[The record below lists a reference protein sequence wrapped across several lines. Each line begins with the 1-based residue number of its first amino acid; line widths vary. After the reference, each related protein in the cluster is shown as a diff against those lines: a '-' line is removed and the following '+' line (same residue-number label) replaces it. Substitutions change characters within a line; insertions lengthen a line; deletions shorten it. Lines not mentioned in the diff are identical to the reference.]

1 VCTIS
6 SKQVVYSEY
15 VGGCFILFGN
25 CLVVRNFDPQKVSLF
40 LGKLKTN
47 REIERSFTLNRAKW
61 FYLLAACVLSLSLG
75 LGAWAQDQSSSRG
88 NLSGVVLDASKA
100 TVPGAQ
106 VTITGPI
113 GTLSQTTNDQGTF
126 LFSTLIPGFY
136 SVKVQK
142 PGFKGANFQGL
153 EVLINKTTSIE
164 AVLETGDVTQVV
176 EVSGS
181 VVTVDTSSTAVNSEF
196 SDSFYSK
203 IPLGRGVSSL
213 FYLAP
218 GVTSGIGTGTQNPS
232 ISGASGLENLY
243 VADGV
248 SINDPAFGGIGVWS
262 RVYGPLGT
270 GINLSFVK
278 EVQIKTAGFEPQY
291 GKVSGGI
298 VQLVT
303 KSGGTKFFGT
313 IGGYFNSRWM
323 QDTYQNADNLKFN
336 NLNLVGSRLEDA
348 NYEGDFELGGYVPVF
363 GLKDRLFFFGTFNP
377 SWNHAYFAPARGSGL
392 ATLTPLV
399 DHSTTR
405 YDYAGKLTFKINDR
419 HTLESTV
426 SADPSHTNASSFST
440 LNIDNT
446 SANSKWDYGTRNWA
460 TRYDGTFGS
469 SLLVDAAFTW
479 SWNHFTE
486 TPATNVYNITDNTQ
500 TAGFAGQRGTFV
512 AEGINVVEPYEA
524 NTRGVQGDLTK
535 TVHFAGTH
543 AINVGYTWAYPKY
556 NDHQF
561 WPGPKYVVPTVNATG
576 GSPGYGAN
584 VAGQMSDSNFV
595 LNLLSNVQPDPCSLC
610 PYMNVPGFATPQ
622 QVVLQQ
628 VRGRFD
634 GGITKS
640 SGKYHGGYINDAWQ
654 MSKYVT
660 LSVGVRW
667 EQQRL
672 VGNQVNRP
680 FVNMWS
686 PRVGITVDP
695 KGDRKQKFYANFGRY
710 AYVLP
715 LDAALRALS
724 NEEDLQN
731 TYWAPDNAPCTI
743 TGVTNATC
751 VTKNS
756 LGSTQFV
763 GDSAHLLNQ
772 ATGGIGI
779 PAGAL
784 VTGGEPFAPGTRMEY
799 TDEFL
804 VGYDREF
811 KGGVVA
817 SVRYVDRRLKRVIED
832 QGGISVE
839 QFNALAANGGGLN
852 YFIGNPNASQD
863 IFVNPNETVFGV
875 VNQSPTV
882 CAQIGGQPAPGTVFN
897 CALYTA
903 INAPSV
909 ANAHALEALG
919 FPSACVDSN
928 NVPTPYVATNQF
940 SGFAKVS
947 GGAASG
953 SACFPSVNVGAWMMP
968 NPKAGQQGQPNFV
981 VLPDCASQTQ
991 ALAGSCSSF
1000 GGEFYADGKPD
1011 TYKDPK
1017 REYEAVEFEVRKA
1030 FTHNWALSVNYRLS
1044 QLRGNYEGAFRNDN
1058 GQADPGISSLFD
1070 FTEGKLGL
1078 LANQQSIGFL
1088 STDRKHTLN
1097 AHSTYVLPNGKL
1109 KGFVIGA
1116 GVTVLSGNPLTA
1128 LYAQQA
1134 YQNPGEVPQFG
1145 RGNLGRAPVTGTVD
1159 AHLEYPFRL
1168 SERFQLKVAF
1178 DVFNIVDSKRQT
1190 TVNQFGDGG
1199 FGVPNADFQHP
1210 TTSPTFQNQG
1220 FVDPFHSRL
1229 SVLLTF

>member
-1 VCTIS
+1 LNKVKWS
-6 SKQVVYSEY
+6 
-15 VGGCFILFGN
+15 FLFVA
-25 CLVVRNFDPQKVSLF
+25 LVL
-40 LGKLKTN
+40 
-47 REIERSFTLNRAKW
+47 TLCMGTG
-61 FYLLAACVLSLSLG
+61 AA
-75 LGAWAQDQSSSRG
+75 AQDQGSSHG

-100 TVPGAQ
+100 SVPGAQ

-113 GTLSQTTNDQGTF
+113 GVQTQTTTDQGTF
-126 LFSTLIPGFY
+126 LFSTLVPGYY
-136 SVKVQK
+136 SIRVTK
-142 PGFKGANFQGL
+142 PGFKAASVPAT

-164 AVLETGDVTQVV
+164 VDLETGEVTQTV
-176 EVSGS
+176 EVTAAT
-181 VVTVDTSSTAVNSEF
+181 VTVDTSTTSVNSDF

-218 GVTSGIGTGTQNPS
+218 GVTSGIGTGEQNPS
-232 ISGASGLENLY
+232 ISGSSGLENLY

-278 EVQIKTAGFEPQY
+278 EVQIKTGGFEPQY
-291 GKVSGGI
+291 GHVSGGI

-313 IGGYFNSRWM
+313 IGAYLNSRWM
-323 QDTYQNADNLKFN
+323 QDTYQNADNPAFN
-336 NLNLVGSRLEDA
+336 NLNLVGSRLE
-348 NYEGDFELGGYVPVF
+348 NSNREGDFEVGGYVPF
-363 GLKDRLFFFGTFNP
+363 KGLRDRLFFFGTFNP
-377 SWNHAYFAPARGSGL
+377 SWNNAYFAPAAGSGL
-392 ATLTPLV
+392 AAIDPTI
-399 DHSTTR
+399 DRDTTR
-405 YDYAGKLTFKINDR
+405 YDYAAKLTFKINNSN
-419 HTLESTV
+419 TIESSV
-426 SADPSHTNASSFST
+426 SGDPSHTNPTAFST

-460 TRYDGTFGS
+460 TRYDGAFGS
-469 SLLVDAAFTW
+469 SWLFDAAFTW

-486 TPATNVYNITDNTQ
+486 TPATNVYNIVDNTQ
-500 TAGFAGQRGTFV
+500 TAGLPGQRGTYT
-512 AEGINVVEPYEA
+512 AEGIGVLEPYDA
-524 NTRGVQGDLTK
+524 NTKGVQGDLTK
-535 TVHFAGTH
+535 TFHFAGSQS
-543 AINVGYTWAYPKY
+543 INVGYTWQFPNYD
-556 NDHQF
+556 DHTYY
-561 WPGPKYVVPTVNATG
+561 PGPKYVIPTVNATG
-576 GSPGYGAN
+576 TSPGYGSN
-584 VAGQMSDSNFV
+584 VAGNLTDSAFV
-595 LNLLSNVQPDPCSLC
+595 LNLLSNVAGQNGPCSLC
-610 PYMNVPGFATPQ
+610 PYMEVPGYSTPQ

-634 GGITKS
+634 GGVTKS
-640 SGKYHGGYINDAWQ
+640 SGKYHSAYINDAWQ

-660 LSVGVRW
+660 LNVGVRW

-672 VGNQVNRP
+672 IGNQVNRT

-695 KGDRKQKFYANFGRY
+695 TGNRKQKFYANFGRY

-724 NEEDLQN
+724 NEEDLEN
-731 TYWAPDNAPCTI
+731 TYWAPDNTT
-743 TGVTNATC
+743 TGCPAGTPAGASCVVPNA
-751 VTKNS
+751 

-772 ATGGIGI
+772 ASGAAGTGITI
-779 PAGAL
+779 PAGGL
-784 VTGGEPFAPGTRMEY
+784 ITGGEPFAPGTRMEF

-804 VGYDREF
+804 VGYDHEF

-817 SVRYVDRRLKRVIED
+817 SVRYIDRRLKRVIED

-852 YFIGNPNASQD
+852 YYIGNPNAKQD
-863 IFVNPNETVFGV
+863 IFVNPNETVFSQGKVFTPPTYAQAGIAPPAGSLPTNTAPLNAASV
-875 VNQSPTV
+875 V
-882 CAQIGGQPAPGTVFN
+882 A
-897 CALYTA
+897 Y
-903 INAPSV
+903 
-909 ANAHALEALG
+909 EAAG
-919 FPSACVDSN
+919 FPSACVDAN
-928 NVPTPYVATNQF
+928 GNPTPYVAYNQF
-940 SGFAKVS
+940 TGFAAVTPGS
-947 GGAASG
+947 APAG
-953 SACFPSVNVGAWMMP
+953 SACFPGVNGAAWTD
-968 NPKAGQQGQPNFV
+968 ATGAL
-981 VLPDCASQTQ
+981 LPDCTSFAESQTPG
-991 ALAGSCSSF
+991 ACAAF
-1000 GGEFYADGKPD
+1000 GGEFYPDGKPD

-1030 FTHNWALSVNYRLS
+1030 FTHNWALNVNYRVA

-1070 FTEGKLGL
+1070 FTEGALGL

-1116 GVTVLSGNPLTA
+1116 GLTVLSGNPLTA

-1134 YQNPGEVPQFG
+1134 YQNPGEVPLFG
-1145 RGNLGRAPVTGTVD
+1145 RGNLGRSPVTGTVD
-1159 AHLEYPFRL
+1159 AHLEYPFRIT
-1168 SERFQLKVAF
+1168 ERLNLKVAF
-1178 DVFNIVDSKRQT
+1178 DLFNIVDSKRQT
-1190 TVNQFGDGG
+1190 TLNQFGDNG
-1199 FGVPNADFQHP
+1199 FGIPNTDFQHP
-1210 TTSPTFQNQG
+1210 VTSSTFQNQG
-1220 FVDPFHSRL
+1220 FVDPFSSRL